1 MQKRKKLISLL
12 VHNDPLVQQ
21 NSVFECKK
29 VYIKYKQIMKT
40 SKLGF
45 VRNIMF
51 MSQVG
56 NLLIYINVFMK
67 ISHDIL
73 FLKGEKIL

>member
-21 NSVFECKK
+21 NSVFELTKSK
-29 VYIKYKQIMKT
+29 VKYKQIMKT

-56 NLLIYINVFMK
+56 NLLIYINVFIK
-67 ISHDIL
+67 KSHDIL